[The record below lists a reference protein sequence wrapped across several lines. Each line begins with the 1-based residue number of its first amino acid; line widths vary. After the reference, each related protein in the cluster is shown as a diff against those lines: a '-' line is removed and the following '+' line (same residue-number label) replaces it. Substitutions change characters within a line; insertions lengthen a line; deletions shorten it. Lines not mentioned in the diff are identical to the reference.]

1 MDERVEKVQLFH
13 DLIGKIPISIPK
25 NTSTSYYL
33 SAMEKMIQDNCDT
46 TFDNNKVTVFGNEEG
61 LLDNIIDI
69 SIMIENKNELLFD
82 VNSKKRGTDIV
93 INNHIRVLTDKDG
106 MLSEIE
112 ELSFDYDDE
121 FYRYN
126 YIRKY
131 ESDGTCF
138 YHSSKDLT
146 RKTSSVAKMFE
157 KGIMI
162 STFYVNDNL
171 RKTILIP
178 IDYNAEIKNKISDD
192 MKKGRIFERI
202 NSKEGKEIPY
212 KPYPFNTNKDFEIAL
227 NS

>member
-1 MDERVEKVQLFH
+1 MDDRKEKLDLFQ
-13 DLIGKIPISIPK
+13 DLVNKISFPVPK
-25 NTSTSYYL
+25 NTSTNYYI
-33 SAMEKMIQDNCDT
+33 SVIKKMIKDNCT
-46 TFDNNKVTVFGNEEG
+46 VEQGNNKITVFGNEEG

-69 SIMIENKNELLFD
+69 SMFVGNKNEIVFD

-93 INNHIRVLTDKDG
+93 INNIIKVLTDKDG
-106 MLSEIE
+106 LLSEIE
-112 ELSFDYDDE
+112 ELSFSYDND

-131 ESDGTCF
+131 ESDGVCV

-146 RKTSSVAKMFE
+146 RKTSSVAKMYE
-157 KGIMI
+157 KGILI

-171 RKTILIP
+171 RKTVLIP
-178 IDYNAEIKNKISDD
+178 IDYNMEIKQKISDD
-192 MKKGRIFERI
+192 MKKGKIFEKI

-212 KPYPFNTNKDFEIAL
+212 IPYPFNTNKDFEIAL